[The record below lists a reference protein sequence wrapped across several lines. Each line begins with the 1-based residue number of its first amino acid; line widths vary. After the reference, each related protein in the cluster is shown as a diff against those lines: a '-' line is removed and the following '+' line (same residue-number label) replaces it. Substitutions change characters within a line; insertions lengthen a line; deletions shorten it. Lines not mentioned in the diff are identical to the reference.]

1 MRRFVVMQNKQR
13 LPRWRPA
20 APQNGKR
27 RPKWLAA
34 AAGAGL
40 AASRVGHAFAQANTL
55 GAMSI
60 AATADL
66 VDLSA
71 WGTWLLWIFGIGFA
85 VAAVYHAVMHRNGR
99 ATVPLVGVGLML
111 LCSGLCLGM
120 PFIMAASAQSIT
132 GAAPA
137 INQAAAVQPFQVQ

>member
-1 MRRFVVMQNKQR
+1 MRSFLVMQNKKR
-13 LPRWRPA
+13 LPKWRA
-20 APQNGKR
+20 AV
-27 RPKWLAA
+27 
-34 AAGAGL
+34 AGVGL
-40 AASRVGHAFAQANTL
+40 AASYVGHAFAQANTL
-55 GAMSI
+55 RAMSI

-71 WGTWLLWIFGIGFA
+71 WGTWVLWLFGIGFA

-120 PFIMAASAQSIT
+120 PFLMAASAQSIT

-137 INQAAAVQPFQVQ
+137 INQASAVQPFQVQ